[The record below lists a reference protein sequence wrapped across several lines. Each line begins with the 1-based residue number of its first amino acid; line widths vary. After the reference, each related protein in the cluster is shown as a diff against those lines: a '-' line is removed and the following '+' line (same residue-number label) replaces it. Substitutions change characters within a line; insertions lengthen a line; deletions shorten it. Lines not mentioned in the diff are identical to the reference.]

1 MGYDNIVST
10 YKIVKAA
17 KGEMWMFGYLLPYK
31 PELKMREFECYR
43 AVYCGLC
50 KQLAK
55 DYGFSSRMLLNYDMV
70 LLSLMADGLANQPG
84 SATLQRCMVNPK
96 RRPMLNQTSG
106 LQLAADCTVLASW
119 YKVLDDRQ
127 DEPVLQ
133 GVAAGGLGILLKRA
147 FHKAAAR
154 RPEVNAVLADATRQQ
169 SSLEK
174 ERTTSYDKAAHPTAC
189 MTGAMFAE
197 CSTQIQQRQLLYR
210 MGLFLGKIIYYL
222 DAAED
227 YTKDKEKGRYN
238 VFLENGLSLSQTV
251 ETAKIQCSM
260 AAAGAAEC
268 YTQLSLQLNKP
279 LWDNILYLGIPQAIA
294 NAGMPRRKL
303 QKHPG

>member
-1 MGYDNIVST
+1 M
-10 YKIVKAA
+10 
-17 KGEMWMFGYLLPYK
+17 
-31 PELKMREFECYR
+31 
-43 AVYCGLC
+43 
-50 KQLAK
+50 
-55 DYGFSSRMLLNYDMV
+55 YG
-70 LLSLMADGLANQPG
+70 
-84 SATLQRCMVNPK
+84 
-96 RRPMLNQTSG
+96 
-106 LQLAADCTVLASW
+106 
-119 YKVLDDRQ
+119 
-127 DEPVLQ
+127 
-133 GVAAGGLGILLKRA
+133 
-147 FHKAAAR
+147 
-154 RPEVNAVLADATRQQ
+154 PEVNAILADATRQQ

-189 MTGAMFAE
+189 MTGE
-197 CSTQIQQRQLLYR
+197 CLQSVALSPNSGSLLHR

-294 NAGMPRRKL
+294 NAGMP
-303 QKHPG
+303 P